1 MTSRRRVVITGLGI
15 VSPLGNCLK
24 DAWAGICSGRSGV
37 AEITRFDT
45 TGFKTQIAGELK
57 NFDPLTFVNFKER
70 RRLDD
75 FIIYALAA
83 SEMALSDSGLII
95 DDKNSERVGVI
106 LGSAIGGLSTMEKEK
121 ENILKLGPKKMSP
134 FAIPAVLA
142 NLAPGHVSIRFG
154 AKGPINCAVTACA
167 AGNSA
172 INEAFRNIAF
182 GYADAMITGGTEAA
196 VTPLSIAGF
205 NAMRAISI
213 RNDEPKRASRPFDR
227 DRDGFIVSEGCGI
240 IILEELSCA
249 LERGARIYA
258 EIAGTGSTSDA
269 FHMAAPPPG
278 HEGAVRCMRL
288 ALKDSG
294 MVPSDIDYI
303 NAHGTSTP
311 LNDIYENDAI
321 KEVFGEHSR
330 EMAISSTKS
339 MTGHMLG
346 AAGGV
351 EAIFSAKA
359 IQEEIVPPTI
369 NLDNPDPK
377 CDLNYIPHTAQRREI
392 RAALSNTFGFGGVN
406 SVIVFKKFENEENP
420 S

>member
-1 MTSRRRVVITGLGI
+1 MPRKRVVITGLGI
-15 VSPLGNCLK
+15 VSPLGNCLE
-24 DAWAGICSGRSGV
+24 DAWKGICSGMSGI
-37 AEITRFDT
+37 AKITRFDT
-45 TGFKTQIAGELK
+45 TGFKTKIAGELK
-57 NFDPLTFVNFKER
+57 NFDPLTFINFKER

-83 SEMALSDSGLII
+83 SEMALGDSGLVI
-95 DDKNSERVGVI
+95 DDRNGERVGVI

-121 ENILKLGPKKMSP
+121 ENILNLGPKKMSP

-172 INEAFRNIAF
+172 ISEAFRTISC

-196 VTPLSIAGF
+196 ITPLAIAGF
-205 NAMRAISI
+205 NAMRAISV
-213 RNDEPKRASRPFDR
+213 RNEEPERASRPFDR
-227 DRDGFIVSEGCGI
+227 DRDGFIISEGCGI
-240 IILEELSCA
+240 VILEELSHA
-249 LERGARIYA
+249 LERGAGIYA

-278 HEGAVRCMRL
+278 HAGAVRCMRL
-288 ALKDSG
+288 ALQDAG
-294 MVPSDIDYI
+294 MEPTDIDYI

-311 LNDIYENDAI
+311 LNDIYETDAI
-321 KEVFGEHSR
+321 KEVFGGYSGKL
-330 EMAISSTKS
+330 AVSSTKS

-359 IQEEIVPPTI
+359 IAEGIVPPTT

-377 CDLNYIPHTAQRREI
+377 CDLDYVPHKAQHREI
-392 RAALSNTFGFGGVN
+392 RAAMSNTFGFGGVN
-406 SVIVFKKFENEENP
+406 SVVVFKKFEE
-420 S
+420 

>member
-1 MTSRRRVVITGLGI
+1 MMSRRRVVITGLGI
-15 VSPLGNCLK
+15 VSPLGNCLE
-24 DAWAGICSGRSGV
+24 DAWEGICSGKSGI
-37 AEITRFDT
+37 AGITRFDT
-45 TGFKTQIAGELK
+45 TGFKTKIAGELK
-57 NFDPLTFVNFKER
+57 GFDPLTFVDFKER

-83 SEMALSDSGLII
+83 SEMALSDSGLVI
-95 DDKNSERVGVI
+95 DDRNGERVGVI

-121 ENILKLGPKKMSP
+121 ENILNLGPKKMSP

-142 NLAPGHVSIRFG
+142 NLAPGHVSIRSG
-154 AKGPINCAVTACA
+154 AKGPISCAVTACA
-167 AGNSA
+167 SGNSA
-172 INEAFRNIAF
+172 ISEAFRTIAC

-196 VTPLSIAGF
+196 VTPLTIAGF
-205 NAMRAISI
+205 NAMRAISA
-213 RNDEPKRASRPFDR
+213 RNEEPERASRPFDR

-240 IILEELSCA
+240 VILEELSHA

-258 EIAGTGSTSDA
+258 EIAGAGSTSDA

-278 HEGAVRCMRL
+278 HAGAVRCMRL
-288 ALKDSG
+288 ALQDAG
-294 MVPSDIDYI
+294 MEPTDIDYI

-311 LNDIYENDAI
+311 LNDIYETDAI
-321 KEVFGEHSR
+321 KEVFGGYSGKL
-330 EMAISSTKS
+330 AVSSTKS

-351 EAIFSAKA
+351 EAIFSVKA
-359 IQEEIVPPTI
+359 IQEGIVPPTI

-377 CDLNYIPHTAQRREI
+377 CDLDYVPHTAQRREI
-392 RAALSNTFGFGGVN
+392 RAAMSNTFGFGGVN
-406 SVIVFKKFENEENP
+406 SVIVFKKFE

>member
-1 MTSRRRVVITGLGI
+1 MMSRRRVVITGLGI
-15 VSPLGNCLK
+15 VSPLGNCLE
-24 DAWAGICSGRSGV
+24 DAWKGICSGRSGI

-45 TGFKTQIAGELK
+45 TGFKTKIAGELK
-57 NFDPLTFVNFKER
+57 DFDPLTFINFKER

-83 SEMALSDSGLII
+83 SEMALSDSGLVI
-95 DDKNSERVGVI
+95 DDRNGERVGVI
-106 LGSAIGGLSTMEKEK
+106 LGSAIGGLATMEKEK
-121 ENILKLGPKKMSP
+121 ENILSQGPKKMSP

-142 NLAPGHVSIRFG
+142 NLAPGHVSIRSG
-154 AKGPINCAVTACA
+154 AKGPISCVVTACA
-167 AGNSA
+167 AGNGA
-172 INEAFRNIAF
+172 ISEAFRTISCD
-182 GYADAMITGGTEAA
+182 YADAMITGGTEAA
-196 VTPLSIAGF
+196 VTPLAIAGF
-205 NAMRAISI
+205 NAMRAISV
-213 RNDEPKRASRPFDR
+213 RNEEPERASRPFDR

-240 IILEELSCA
+240 VILEELSHA

-278 HEGAVRCMRL
+278 HAGAVRCMRL
-288 ALKDSG
+288 ALQDAG
-294 MVPSDIDYI
+294 MEPTDIDYI

-311 LNDIYENDAI
+311 LNDIYETDAI
-321 KEVFGEHSR
+321 KEIFGGYSGKL
-330 EMAISSTKS
+330 AVSSTKS

-359 IQEEIVPPTI
+359 IQEGIVPPTI

-377 CDLNYIPHTAQRREI
+377 CDLDYVPHTAQHREI
-392 RAALSNTFGFGGVN
+392 KAAMSNTFGFGGVN
-406 SVIVFKKFENEENP
+406 SVIVFKKFEG
-420 S
+420 

>member
-1 MTSRRRVVITGLGI
+1 MISRRRVVITGLGI
-15 VSPLGNCLK
+15 VSPLGNCLE
-24 DAWAGICSGRSGV
+24 DAWKGICSGRSGI
-37 AEITRFDT
+37 ADITRFDT
-45 TGFKTQIAGELK
+45 TGFKTKIAGELK
-57 NFDPLTFVNFKER
+57 DFDPLTFINFKER

-83 SEMALSDSGLII
+83 SEMALGDSGLVI
-95 DDKNSERVGVI
+95 DDRNGERVGVI

-121 ENILKLGPKKMSP
+121 ENILNLGPKKMSP

-172 INEAFRNIAF
+172 ISEAFRTIAC

-196 VTPLSIAGF
+196 VSPLAIAGF
-205 NAMRAISI
+205 NAMRAISV
-213 RNDEPKRASRPFDR
+213 RNEEPERASRPFDR

-240 IILEELSCA
+240 VILEELSHA

-278 HEGAVRCMRL
+278 HAGAVRCMRL
-288 ALKDSG
+288 ALQDAG
-294 MVPSDIDYI
+294 MELTDIDYI

-311 LNDIYENDAI
+311 LNDIYETDAI
-321 KEVFGEHSR
+321 KEVFGEYSGKL
-330 EMAISSTKS
+330 AVSSTKS

-351 EAIFSAKA
+351 EAIFSVKA
-359 IQEEIVPPTI
+359 IHEGIVPPTI

-377 CDLNYIPHTAQRREI
+377 CDLDYVPHTAQHREI
-392 RAALSNTFGFGGVN
+392 RAAMSNTFGFGGVN
-406 SVIVFKKFENEENP
+406 SVIVFKKFEE
-420 S
+420 